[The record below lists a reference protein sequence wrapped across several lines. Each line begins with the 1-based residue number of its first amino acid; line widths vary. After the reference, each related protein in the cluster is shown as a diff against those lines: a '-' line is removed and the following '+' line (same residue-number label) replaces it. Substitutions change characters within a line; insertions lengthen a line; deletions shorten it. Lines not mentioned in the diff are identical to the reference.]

1 MLKIHSAKESQL
13 IHWRRITTYIQ
24 YSVNQAHFTR
34 ICLQKNLIQVHI
46 KRLQLLICLETKQE
60 KQTLNSNQHNNVHLY
75 KF

>member
-24 YSVNQAHFTR
+24 YSVNEAHFTR

-46 KRLQLLICLETKQE
+46 KKGYNFYYVLKQN
-60 KQTLNSNQHNNVHLY
+60 KKNKH
-75 KF
+75 